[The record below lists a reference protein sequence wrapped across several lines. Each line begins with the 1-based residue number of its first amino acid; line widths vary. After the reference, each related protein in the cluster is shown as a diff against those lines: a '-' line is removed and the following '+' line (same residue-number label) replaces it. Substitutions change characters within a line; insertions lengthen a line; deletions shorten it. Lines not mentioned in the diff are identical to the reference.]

1 VRNDITVGEAAT
13 IVGLSIARVRALV
26 ASKDLRARKIG
37 RDWIIRRKD
46 AEAFAS
52 KERRGPGRPRKE
64 VA

>member
-1 VRNDITVGEAAT
+1 M
-13 IVGLSIARVRALV
+13 GLSIARVRALV